1 MSVSMEMQVR
11 IAELRQ
17 KARDGTLTL
26 EETKEGL
33 KFLREERLA
42 MPPAKAAASK
52 ANALPPP
59 SEDDLLSD
67 LGI

>member
-1 MSVSMEMQVR
+1 MIPSIETQVR

-26 EETKEGL
+26 DEMKEGIA
-33 KFLREERLA
+33 FLRQERLA
-42 MPPAKAAASK
+42 MPARASSVKKAVI
-52 ANALPPP
+52 NA
-59 SEDDLLSD
+59 DDLLSA